1 MNRIELLNALEIVR
15 PGLSN
20 KEIMEQSTSFA
31 FIDGQVV
38 TFNDEISI
46 RHPVKGL
53 TINGAVPA
61 TALYQ
66 LLRKVNKDEIEITE
80 ESNQILISAGRSKAG
95 LAMEAKISLPI
106 EETIQPGKFHA
117 LPEDFISAVQFA
129 LPCCD
134 GNSKGSKPMLSC
146 VHVNDSGFV
155 EGSNGNR
162 IAHYKLKGKMPVK
175 TFLVPA
181 TSMRALL
188 RLPITKIAEGK
199 GFIHF
204 KTDEGTMMSCRLFED
219 DFPDTSPFLTIKN
232 AQKLTLPK
240 SIIDIMD
247 RAGALSGVCASDL
260 NIKLSLNKNRVKV
273 TNKSDFG
280 WFEEESNAQ
289 YTGEPM
295 TLIVTPY
302 NMKVALEETKDC
314 EYNENIMRFK
324 TDNWTYVVT
333 LSVEPEEKKKK

>member
-1 MNRIELLNALEIVR
+1 MNRTELLNALEIVR
-15 PGLSN
+15 PGLAN
-20 KEIMEQSTSFA
+20 KEIMEQSTAFA
-31 FIDGQVV
+31 FIDGDVV

-53 TINGAVPA
+53 NINGAVPA
-61 TALYQ
+61 AALYQ
-66 LLRKVNKDEIEITE
+66 LLRKVNKDEIEITKE
-80 ESNQILISAGRSKAG
+80 ANQILITAGRSKAG
-95 LAMEAKISLPI
+95 LAMETKISLPI
-106 EETIQPGKFHA
+106 AEAIQPGKFHN
-117 LPEDFISAVQFA
+117 LPDDFIKAVQFA

-134 GNSKGSKPMLSC
+134 GNSKSSKPMLTC
-146 VHVNDSGFV
+146 VHVNESGFV
-155 EGSNGNR
+155 EGSNGQR
-162 IAHYKLKGKMPVK
+162 IAHHKLKDKMPVK

-219 DFPDTSPFLTIKN
+219 DFPDTAPFLNIKN

-260 NIKLSLNKNRVKV
+260 HVKLSLSKNKVKV

-289 YTGEPM
+289 YSGEPM

-314 EYNENIMRFK
+314 EYNENIMRFRN
-324 TDNWTYVVT
+324 DSWTFVAV
-333 LSVEPEEKKKK
+333 LSVEPEENKKK